1 MQKILLWRASMK
13 NHLVIAVA
21 ILILSGCSQVHMGSE
36 RSKTAATGSAGG
48 EYSENVNSQLERCA
62 EPLGTL
68 AVNEDHTAN
77 WYSWLGRYGIQST
90 VPVLR
95 LLSQQSN
102 CFVVVERGAG
112 LNSLERERRLQR
124 SGELRK
130 HSNFGK
136 GQLVAADYTVTPT
149 LIFSAH
155 DTSGIGGAIGGLF
168 GTVGA
173 MIGSSLKTNDAQS
186 ILTLVDNR
194 SGVQVAV
201 AEGSADSMDI
211 AGLAGL
217 FETGLGIGT
226 GVRAYSRTPEG
237 KVIAASIT
245 DAFNNLVRATKH
257 YRPQKATGP
266 HGMGTGGKLKVN

>member
-1 MQKILLWRASMK
+1 MKIQILLTAALM
-13 NHLVIAVA
+13 LIA
-21 ILILSGCSQVHMGSE
+21 GCSQMHMGSE

-48 EYSENVNSQLERCA
+48 AYTENVNSQLERCA
-62 EPLGTL
+62 EPIGTL

-112 LNSLERERRLQR
+112 MHSLQRERRLDR

-136 GQLVAADYTVTPT
+136 GQLVAADYTVSPT

-155 DTSGIGGAIGGLF
+155 DTRGIGGAVGGLF

-173 MIGSSLKTNDAQS
+173 LIGSNLKFNEAQS
-186 ILTLVDNR
+186 MLTLVDNR
-194 SGVQVAV
+194 SGVQVVV

-211 AGLAGL
+211 GGLAGL
-217 FETGLGIGT
+217 FETGSSLGT

-245 DAFNNLVRATKH
+245 DAFNNLIRATKN
-257 YRPQKATGP
+257 YKPQKATGP

>member
-1 MQKILLWRASMK
+1 MKIKKILVPV
-13 NHLVIAVA
+13 LVLAIAV
-21 ILILSGCSQVHMGSE
+21 LTGCSQVNMGSS
-36 RSKTAATGSAGG
+36 RSKTAATGSAAGG
-48 EYSENVNSQLERCA
+48 YSENVNPQLERCA

-68 AVNEDHTAN
+68 AVNEDHSAN

-90 VPVLR
+90 VPLLR

-112 LNSLERERRLQR
+112 LHSLQRERALQR

-155 DTSGIGGAIGGLF
+155 DTQGFGGAIGGLF
-168 GTVGA
+168 GSVGA
-173 MIGSSLKTNDAQS
+173 LIGSNLKFSDAQS
-186 ILTLVDNR
+186 MLTLVDNR
-194 SGVQVAV
+194 SGVQVAA

-211 AGLAGL
+211 GGLMSM
-217 FETGLGIGT
+217 FETGLGVGT
-226 GVRAYSRTPEG
+226 GVRAYSKTPEG
-237 KVIAASIT
+237 KVIAASMT

-257 YRPQKATGP
+257 YKPQKATGP
-266 HGMGTGGKLKVN
+266 HGLGTGGKLKVN

>member
-1 MQKILLWRASMK
+1 MKIK
-13 NHLVIAVA
+13 KFLVPALAIAV
-21 ILILSGCSQVHMGSE
+21 LTGCSQVNMGSS
-36 RSKTAATGSAGG
+36 RSKTVATGSAAGG
-48 EYSENVNSQLERCA
+48 YSENANSQLEHCA

-90 VPVLR
+90 IPLLR
-95 LLSQQSN
+95 LFSQQSN

-112 LNSLERERRLQR
+112 LHSLQRERALQR

-155 DTSGIGGAIGGLF
+155 DTQGLGGTIGGLF
-168 GTVGA
+168 GSVGA
-173 MIGSSLKTNDAQS
+173 LIGSNLKFNDAQS
-186 ILTLVDNR
+186 MLTLVDNR
-194 SGVQVAV
+194 SGVQVAA

-211 AGLAGL
+211 GGMMSM
-217 FETGLGIGT
+217 FETGLGVGT
-226 GVRAYSRTPEG
+226 GARAYSKTPEG
-237 KVIAASIT
+237 KVIAAAMM

-257 YRPQKATGP
+257 YQPQKATGP

>member
-1 MQKILLWRASMK
+1 MNMKHFFLLVILLTF
-13 NHLVIAVA
+13 
-21 ILILSGCSQVHMGSE
+21 LSGCSQIHMGSD
-36 RSKTAATGSAGG
+36 RSKTAATGSAAGA
-48 EYSENVNSQLERCA
+48 YTENVNPQLERCA

-90 VPVLR
+90 VPLLR

-112 LNSLERERRLQR
+112 LNSLQRERALQR

-130 HSNFGK
+130 NSNFGK

-149 LIFSAH
+149 LIFSEH
-155 DTSGIGGAIGGLF
+155 GTKGIGGAIGGLF

-173 MIGSSLKTNDAQS
+173 LIGSNLQFSDAQS
-186 ILTLVDNR
+186 MLTLVDNR

-211 AGLAGL
+211 GGLMGL
-217 FETGLGIGT
+217 FESGTGIGA
-226 GVRAYSRTPEG
+226 GAHAYSKTPEG
-237 KVIAASIT
+237 KLIAAAMT
-245 DAFNNLVRATKH
+245 DAFNNLVRAVKH
-257 YRPQKATGP
+257 YKPQKATGP